1 MLTLTTDQF
10 AALGRELVNAHIA
23 AFGVAVADHALTEGV
38 PAPSDHPLIERIVRE
53 HGGQYIVAAP
63 LAAAPPRDF
72 GAEIDALT
80 DMILGADSLPDLQ
93 ERVSA
98 AAAAFASPPTSK
110 GTP

>member
-1 MLTLTTDQF
+1 MLTRTTDQF

-23 AFGVAVADHALTEGV
+23 AFGVAVADHALTEGI

-80 DMILGADSLPDLQ
+80 DMIVSAGSLPDLQ
-93 ERVSA
+93 ERVSIASA
-98 AAAAFASPPTSK
+98 AVASLAALK
-110 GTP
+110 GTA